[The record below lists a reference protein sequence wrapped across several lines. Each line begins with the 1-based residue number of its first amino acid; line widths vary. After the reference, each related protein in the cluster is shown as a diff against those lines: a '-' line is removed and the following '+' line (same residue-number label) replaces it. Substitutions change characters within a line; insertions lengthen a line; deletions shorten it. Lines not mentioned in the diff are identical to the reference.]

1 MPSPPRSSWRWRS
14 HGITVCAFGGL
25 LGSAWLLHL
34 ACTFPRWRSEETKAS
49 APLAESPEGLTL
61 PIWQAGPGATS
72 ADSGVAPTTAEA
84 IFPPYVAHPDD
95 GPAPAVPLEGVE
107 RLDYYYGKLT
117 LTDLGTEGAITR
129 ASQWGDSVI
138 GGDGLTEAIRKR
150 LQQRFGDAGHGF
162 HALGPYSRWYRH
174 RGIAYKELS
183 DWDTCL
189 IIFKCRSDRRY
200 GYGGVTSESS
210 GRARSQWS
218 TVDQDIGR
226 SLSRFELWYQKRP
239 DGGGFQILVD
249 GRVAR
254 VLDTRADEVSD
265 AVETVQFEDAAHEVQ
280 VAALGNGVAR
290 GYGVVL
296 ERDVP
301 GVVWDEL
308 ALIGS
313 FIQRLDYEDPE
324 HIKGQVK
331 RRDVDLLAFMFG
343 GNDLGREHGDLK
355 RTTAPYEAEYSRVLQ
370 KFRKGKPE
378 ASCLILSMTDHAQRI
393 DGAIVS
399 RPMVGR
405 LVAAQRKV
413 AAAEGCAFYDTF
425 AAMGGVGAVER
436 GRQGKPILYSPDLRH
451 PAVAGQQRIGNL
463 LYHALMYGYAEYR
476 RRVTGQPLPLAGLS
490 AQNPPDRDVVR
501 DRSAEADQVVDLMVT
516 EHAGPRIGTSE
527 PVHDRPSRV
536 EDPAEK

>member
-1 MPSPPRSSWRWRS
+1 M
-14 HGITVCAFGGL
+14 AAL
-25 LGSAWLLHL
+25 LGSAWLL
-34 ACTFPRWRSEETKAS
+34 AASCAFPRSEKTSASSPIDEAPET
-49 APLAESPEGLTL
+49 LTL
-61 PIWQAGPGATS
+61 PIWEAPPRGTAPSSAPSAEGTTS
-72 ADSGVAPTTAEA
+72 PEPAAVAPPT
-84 IFPPYVAHPDD
+84 FPPYVAHPDD
-95 GPAPAVPLEGVE
+95 EPPPEVPIEGVE

-117 LTDLGTEGAITR
+117 LTDLGTKGAITR

-150 LQQRFGDAGHGF
+150 LQTRFGDAGHGF

-174 RGIAYKELS
+174 RGIAYEELS

-200 GYGGVTSESS
+200 GYGGVTSESK
-210 GRARSQWS
+210 GRARSRWR
-218 TVDQDIGR
+218 TVDQDVGR

-239 DGGGFQILVD
+239 DGGSMQILVD
-249 GRVAR
+249 GRVER
-254 VLDTRADEVSD
+254 VIDTRAAEVSD
-265 AVETVQFEDAAHEVQ
+265 AVETVQFEDTAHELQ
-280 VAALGNGVAR
+280 VAALGTGVAR

-324 HIKGQVK
+324 HIAAQVQ

-343 GNDLGREHGDLK
+343 GNDLQREHGDLK
-355 RTTAPYEAEYSRVLQ
+355 RTTEPYEAEYSRVIQ

-378 ASCLILSMTDHAQRI
+378 AACLILAMTDHAQRVN
-393 DGAIVS
+393 GAIVS

-425 AAMGGVGAVER
+425 AVMGGVGSVER
-436 GRQGKPILYSPDLRH
+436 GRQGKPVLYSPDLRH
-451 PAVAGQQRIGNL
+451 PSVSGQQRIGTL
-463 LYHALMYGYAEYR
+463 FYHALMHGYAGYR
-476 RRVTGQPLPLAGLS
+476 RRLTGQPLPAANLS
-490 AQNPPDRDVVR
+490 AQNAPDGDVVR
-501 DRSAEADQVVDLMVT
+501 DRSAQADQVVDLMVT
-516 EHAGPRIGTSE
+516 EHAGPGVGKPA
-527 PVHDRPSRV
+527 PVDDRTRRV
-536 EDPAEK
+536 EEPAEK